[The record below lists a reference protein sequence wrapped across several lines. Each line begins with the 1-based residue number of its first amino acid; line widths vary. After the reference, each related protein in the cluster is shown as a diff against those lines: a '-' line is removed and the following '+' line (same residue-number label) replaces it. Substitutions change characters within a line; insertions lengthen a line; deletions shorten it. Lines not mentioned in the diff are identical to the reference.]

1 MRISPAYFYCAH
13 NMLESLLMTALT
25 YKEFAEQ
32 NPEVCAPVSWTE
44 NNDFLVPFG
53 INIPGKNLF
62 PDGVV
67 KLLPQ
72 DFIVEEIAADGTQ
85 YTINYVPPQ
94 TTAHIEGDTVYATL
108 VKFNIS
114 TFEAIRQLVDVLGC
128 TADQIQYAGIKDQRA
143 ITAQRVS
150 FRKVSLEAV
159 EKVTSPDFFLKDI
172 ASGKG
177 VLQPGMLSGNRFTIL
192 VRTKLAIN
200 EPDAIARLASSL
212 KFVVEN
218 GFYNFFYL
226 QRFSS
231 PRYINFRW
239 GRDILLG
246 NYESVVRSILL
257 DVTQTET
264 IFFAHIR
271 QELAARWGDW
281 RAMLAHVEETVPM
294 DVFQTERTILIYLV
308 ANPNDFLG
316 VLKQDTRQ
324 TQLWVYAFGS
334 KLFNE
339 QLSYFAKKGNVPTE
353 LPTILSPS
361 RDDTATYR
369 HLFEVEGVWP
379 PTWPSLREF
388 PHIQR
393 RRQTV
398 PTTIPVVFEKVDVV
412 PAGIVLQFTLQKG
425 GYATTFL
432 SHLFNLRGGTL
443 PAGEGEFSLEDSA
456 VIPQATRDYFAPVI
470 EMVNLAETTDEA

>member
-1 MRISPAYFYCAH
+1 
-13 NMLESLLMTALT
+13 MLESLSMTMLT

-53 INIPGKNLF
+53 ITIPGKNLF

-85 YTINYVPPQ
+85 YTIDHVPPQ
-94 TTAHIEGDTVYATL
+94 AATPGEGDTVYATL

-114 TFEAIRQLVDVLGC
+114 TFEAVRQLVEALGC
-128 TADQIQYAGIKDQRA
+128 TVDQIQYAGIKDQRA
-143 ITAQRVS
+143 ITAQRIS

-159 EKVTSPDFFLKDI
+159 ENGTSPDFFLKDI

-192 VRTKLAIN
+192 VRTKPTIN

-212 KFVVEN
+212 KSVVEN

-246 NYESVVRSILL
+246 NYEAVVRSILI
-257 DVTQTET
+257 DVTPTET
-264 IFFAHIR
+264 LFFAQVR
-271 QELAARWGDW
+271 SQLATRWGDW
-281 RAMLAHVEETVPM
+281 EATQAYVEATVPM
-294 DVFQTERTILIYLV
+294 DVFQTERMALAYLI

-339 QLSYFAKKGNVPTE
+339 QLSFFAKKGNVPTE

-361 RDDTATYR
+361 RDDTAIFR

-379 PTWPSLREF
+379 PTWPSLRDF

-398 PTTIPVVFEKVDVV
+398 QTTIPVVFEKVDVV

-456 VIPQATRDYFAPVI
+456 VMPQTTRDYFAPVM
-470 EMVNLAETTDEA
+470 EAVNIGETADEA